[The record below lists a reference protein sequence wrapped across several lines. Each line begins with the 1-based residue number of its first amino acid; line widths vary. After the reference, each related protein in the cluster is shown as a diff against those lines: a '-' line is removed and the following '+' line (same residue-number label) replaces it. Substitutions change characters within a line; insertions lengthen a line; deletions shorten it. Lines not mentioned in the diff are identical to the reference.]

1 MKKLWM
7 RAGVSINLTDD
18 EVESILGS
26 DNTNG
31 VDVIKAVLLDGR
43 FSFDG
48 ESYIPND
55 TVEEFIKKHGLPY
68 DTDQEPEFDFS
79 PFGGFTIDKE
89 ETSDGGALDDICP
102 VCGGA
107 IEYGERE
114 SVDEGAL
121 YVWTCTNCRA
131 TGKAGYNEVFDGHHY
146 CVRDGDGNP
155 FPPENEEE

>member
-68 DTDQEPEFDFS
+68 DTDQEPEFDFALEIVFTSAHLLLAS
-79 PFGGFTIDKE
+79 P
-89 ETSDGGALDDICP
+89 A
-102 VCGGA
+102 
-107 IEYGERE
+107 
-114 SVDEGAL
+114 
-121 YVWTCTNCRA
+121 
-131 TGKAGYNEVFDGHHY
+131 
-146 CVRDGDGNP
+146 
-155 FPPENEEE
+155 